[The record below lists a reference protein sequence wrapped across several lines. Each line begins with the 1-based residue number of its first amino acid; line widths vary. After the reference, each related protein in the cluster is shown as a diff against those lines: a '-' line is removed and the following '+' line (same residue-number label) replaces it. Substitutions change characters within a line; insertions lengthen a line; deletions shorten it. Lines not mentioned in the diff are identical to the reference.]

1 RLPLVRHA
9 PIDFGSK
16 VPQRVA
22 HLDRIRCV
30 GIESTQRLWQARKLT
45 RRSRP
50 NLVER
55 RAWLE
60 TLASLHD
67 QFDQRLAGAIVLLN
81 GEDVAPPPAVR
92 LEAAPYL
99 LAARPGG
106 FAGRALAPRHPGVFL
121 ELVGAIEPRRV
132 GRGCQTAADAEPV
145 NRRARSQHSRNR
157 ILIDAAAGEDG
168 HVGEPALVEDAPYLL
183 GERDEVAA
191 VETHAAHR
199 DTRGFKAG
207 P

>member
-1 RLPLVRHA
+1 MRHA

-30 GIESTQRLWQARKLT
+30 AIEPAQRLWQARELT

-55 RAWLE
+55 RPWLE

-67 QFDQRLAGAIVLLN
+67 QFDQRLTGAIVILN
-81 GEDVAPPPAVR
+81 GEDVARHPAVR
-92 LEAAPYL
+92 PEAAPYL

-132 GRGCQTAADAEPV
+132 GRGGQTASDAEPV
-145 NRRARSQHSRNR
+145 DGRARSDHVRDR

-168 HVGEPALVEDAPYLL
+168 HVAEPALVGDAP
-183 GERDEVAA
+183 
-191 VETHAAHR
+191 
-199 DTRGFKAG
+199 
-207 P
+207 